1 MRTTGRTLA
10 AAIAA
15 LATAAAVAAA
25 PAAAQ
30 NKPVTFNVGD
40 TQGIDSMNPLVGVTV
55 PAYEAWN
62 IQYATLTDKSPKDF
76 SPIPGLAQ
84 SWKGSADGKT
94 WTYTM
99 RPNLKWSD
107 GQPLTAEDVAYTIN
121 RAKKEE
127 WLNYTSVVANLTARA
142 TDPMTLVVKSSVVDP
157 KLPTL
162 DMYVLP
168 KHIWEKQDA
177 KAITKYPALD
187 GVGSGPFTLEH
198 FEKGQ
203 FARFK
208 ANPNYYGGKPA
219 VDRVV
224 LRKFNNPDA
233 MVAALKRGEI
243 DAAEDVPGTAF
254 HQLEKD
260 PSVVT
265 VQGNQGAMN
274 EFAING
280 GAGLK
285 KPHPALLDLRVRQAI
300 AHAID
305 KQTIVKRVIAGLATP
320 TDTLSVSPDAEW
332 SPKIPDG
339 QRFDFDI
346 NKAKQIL
353 DDAGYKD
360 TNGDGIREMP
370 GGGRPLKFRYAVRSE
385 GDTAPP
391 TAELI
396 TGWLRQIGIATT
408 QKVYDDSQLTEVIG
422 KGDYDLFSWGWT
434 PFVDPD
440 PMLSY
445 FTCDQVSKDPKN
457 PTNYYNDASWC
468 DPAYDAL
475 YKQQKVERDKAKRV
489 EIVHQMLTRFYESA
503 TYDVLYTYPDLQAY
517 RKNKFTG
524 WIRQPEG
531 TGPVLF
537 SNSSP
542 TYAKLKPVVA
552 GAEGTSGGGSSGD
565 GGGGS
570 GGIIAIVVIA
580 VVVLGGAGLWFM
592 RRRTADERE

>member
-1 MRTTGRTLA
+1 MRRKLA
-10 AAIAA
+10 ISAA
-15 LATAAAVAAA
+15 LLAVAAA
-25 PAAAQ
+25 ALVIAGPVSSQ
-30 NKPVTFNVGD
+30 TKKPVTFTVGD
-40 TQGIDSMNPLVGVTV
+40 TQNIDSMNPIVGVTV

-76 SPIPGLAQ
+76 SPIPGLAK
-84 SWKGSADGKT
+84 SWTSSPDKKT

-127 WLNYTSVVANLTARA
+127 WLNYTSVVANLTA
-142 TDPMTLVVKSSVVDP
+142 TVENPTTLVVKTSVADP

-177 KAITKYPALD
+177 KAVTKYAALD

-208 ANPNYYGGKPA
+208 ANPYYYGGKPA

-224 LRKFNNPDA
+224 LRGFDNPDA

-254 HQLEKD
+254 KQLEKD
-260 PSVVT
+260 PNIET
-265 VQGNQGAMN
+265 VQGYQGAMN

-285 KPHPALLDLRVRQAI
+285 KPHPALLDLKVRQAI

-305 KQTIVKRVIAGLATP
+305 KKTIVNRVIAGLAKP
-320 TDTLSVSPDAEW
+320 ADTLSVSPNSEW
-332 SPKIPDG
+332 SPQIPAE
-339 QRFDFDI
+339 QQLDFNLD
-346 NKAKQIL
+346 KAKQIL

-370 GGGRPLKFRYAVRSE
+370 GGGKPLKFRYAVRSE
-385 GDTAPP
+385 GDTAQA

-408 QKVYDDSQLTEVIG
+408 QKVYDDSRLTEVIG
-422 KGDYDLFSWGWT
+422 KGDYDLFVWGWT

-445 FTCDQVSKDPKN
+445 FTCDQVSSDPED

-468 DPAYDAL
+468 DKQYDAL
-475 YKQQKVERDKAKRV
+475 YKQQHEELDHAKRV
-489 EIVHQMLTRFYESA
+489 ELVHQMLTRFYESG
-503 TYDVLYTYPDLQAY
+503 TYDVLYVYPDLQAY
-517 RKNKFTG
+517 RKNRFTG
-524 WIRQPEG
+524 WTRQPEK

-542 TYAKLKPVVA
+542 TYAKLKPFVA
-552 GAEGTSGGGSSGD
+552 SASTGKADDG

-570 GGIIAIVVIA
+570 GGLIAIIVVA
-580 VVVLGGAGLWFM
+580 VVVLGGGALWAM

>member
-1 MRTTGRTLA
+1 VRTMGRRLA
-10 AAIAA
+10 ALGAVLALGA
-15 LATAAAVAAA
+15 LAVAV
-25 PAAAQ
+25 PAGSQ
-30 NKPVTFNVGD
+30 TKKPITFTVGD
-40 TQGIDSMNPLVGVTV
+40 TQNIDSMNPIVGVTV

-76 SPIPGLAQ
+76 SPIPGLAK
-84 SWKGSADGKT
+84 SWTSSPDKKT
-94 WTYTM
+94 WTYTL

-127 WLNYTSVVANLTARA
+127 WLNYTSVVGNLTATA
-142 TDPMTLVVKSSVVDP
+142 QDPTTLVVKTSVPDP

-162 DMYVLP
+162 DMYVVP

-177 KAITKYPALD
+177 KAVTKYDALD

-208 ANPNYYGGKPA
+208 ANPYYYGGKPA

-224 LRKFNNPDA
+224 LRGFDNPDA

-260 PSVVT
+260 SAVQT
-265 VQGNQGAMN
+265 VQGYQGAMT

-305 KQTIVKRVIAGLATP
+305 KKTIVDRVLAGLGKPA
-320 TDTLSVSPDAEW
+320 DTVSTSPNPEW
-332 SPKIPDG
+332 SPQIPAE
-339 QRFDFDI
+339 QQFDFNLD
-346 NKAKQIL
+346 KAKQIL

-370 GGGRPLKFRYAVRSE
+370 GGGKPLKFRYAVRSE
-385 GDTAPP
+385 GDTGPA

-396 TGWLRQIGIATT
+396 TGWLREIGIATT
-408 QKVYDDSQLTEVIG
+408 QKVYDDSRLTEVIG
-422 KGDYDLFSWGWT
+422 KGDYDLFVWGWT

-445 FTCDQVSKDPKN
+445 FTCDQVSSDPDD
-457 PTNYYNDASWC
+457 PTNYYNDANWC
-468 DPAYDAL
+468 DKQYDAL
-475 YKQQKVERDKAKRV
+475 YKQQHEEVDKAKRV
-489 EIVHQMLTRFYESA
+489 ELVHQMLTRFYESA
-503 TYDVLYTYPDLQAY
+503 TYNVLYVYPDTQAY
-517 RKNKFTG
+517 RKNRFTG
-524 WIRQPEG
+524 WIRQPEK

-542 TYAKLKPVVA
+542 TYARLKPFVA
-552 GAEGTSGGGSSGD
+552 SASTGKADD

-570 GGIIAIVVIA
+570 GGLIAIIVVA
-580 VVVLGGAGLWFM
+580 VVVLGGGGLWAM

>member
-1 MRTTGRTLA
+1 VRTIGRRLA
-10 AAIAA
+10 ALGAVLAVGA
-15 LATAAAVAAA
+15 LVMAV
-25 PAAAQ
+25 PAGSQ
-30 NKPVTFNVGD
+30 TKKPVVFTVGD
-40 TQGIDSMNPLVGVTV
+40 TQNIDSMNPIVGVTV

-76 SPIPGLAQ
+76 STIPGLAK
-84 SWKGSADGKT
+84 SWTSSADKKT

-127 WLNYTSVVANLTARA
+127 WLNYTSVVANLTATA
-142 TDPMTLVVKSSVVDP
+142 QDPTTLVVKTSVPDP

-168 KHIWEKQDA
+168 KHVWEKQDA
-177 KAITKYPALD
+177 KAVTKYDALD
-187 GVGSGPFTLEH
+187 GVGSGPFTLDH

-208 ANPNYYGGKPA
+208 ANPYYYGGKPA
-219 VDRVV
+219 VDRVA
-224 LRKFNNPDA
+224 LRGFDNPDA

-254 HQLEKD
+254 HQLQKD
-260 PSVVT
+260 SAVET
-265 VQGNQGAMN
+265 VQGYQGAME

-305 KQTIVKRVIAGLATP
+305 KKTIVNRVLAGLGKP
-320 TDTLSVSPDAEW
+320 GDTLSVSPNPEWTPQIPAE
-332 SPKIPDG
+332 
-339 QRFDFDI
+339 QQFDFNLD
-346 NKAKQIL
+346 KAKQIL

-370 GGGRPLKFRYAVRSE
+370 GGGKPLKFRYAVRTE
-385 GDTAPP
+385 GDVGPP

-396 TGWLRQIGIATT
+396 SGWLRQIGIATT
-408 QKVYDDSQLTEVIG
+408 QKVYDDSRLTEVIG
-422 KGDYDLFSWGWT
+422 KGDYDLFVWGWT

-445 FTCDQVSKDPKN
+445 FTCDQVSSDPED
-457 PTNYYNDASWC
+457 PTNYYNDANWC
-468 DPAYDAL
+468 DKQYDAL
-475 YKQQKVERDKAKRV
+475 YKQQHEELDKAKRV
-489 EIVHQMLTRFYESA
+489 DLAHQMLTRFYESA
-503 TYDVLYTYPDLQAY
+503 TYDVLYVYPDLQAY
-517 RKNKFTG
+517 RKNRFTG
-524 WIRQPEG
+524 WIRQPEK

-542 TYAKLKPVVA
+542 TYARLKPFVA
-552 GAEGTSGGGSSGD
+552 SASTGKADDG

-570 GGIIAIVVIA
+570 GGLIAIIVAA
-580 VVVLGGAGLWFM
+580 VVVLGGGGLWAV

>member
-1 MRTTGRTLA
+1 VRIMGRRLA
-10 AAIAA
+10 AVGAV
-15 LATAAAVAAA
+15 LAVGVLVVAV
-25 PAAAQ
+25 PAGSQ
-30 NKPVTFNVGD
+30 TKKPVTFTVGD
-40 TQGIDSMNPLVGVTV
+40 TQNIDSMNPIVGVTV

-76 SPIPGLAQ
+76 SPIPGLAK
-84 SWKGSADGKT
+84 SWTSSPDKKT
-94 WTYTM
+94 WTYTL

-127 WLNYTSVVANLTARA
+127 WLNYTSVVSNLTATA
-142 TDPMTLVVKSSVVDP
+142 QDPTTLVVKTSVPDP

-162 DMYVLP
+162 DMYVVP

-177 KAITKYPALD
+177 KAVTKYDALD

-208 ANPNYYGGKPA
+208 ANPYYYGGKPA

-224 LRKFNNPDA
+224 LRGFDNPDA

-260 PSVVT
+260 SAIQT
-265 VQGNQGAMN
+265 VQGYQGAMN

-305 KQTIVKRVIAGLATP
+305 KKTIVDRVIAGLAKP
-320 TDTLSVSPDAEW
+320 GDTLSTSPNPEW
-332 SPKIPDG
+332 SPQIPAE
-339 QRFDFDI
+339 QQFDFNLD
-346 NKAKQIL
+346 KAKQIL

-370 GGGRPLKFRYAVRSE
+370 GGGKPLKFRYAVRSE
-385 GDTAPP
+385 GDTGPA

-408 QKVYDDSQLTEVIG
+408 QKVYDDSRLTEVIG
-422 KGDYDLFSWGWT
+422 KGDYDLFVWGWT

-445 FTCDQVSKDPKN
+445 FTCDQVSSDPED

-468 DPAYDAL
+468 DKQYDAL
-475 YKQQKVERDKAKRV
+475 YKQQHVELDKAKRV
-489 EIVHQMLTRFYESA
+489 DLVHQMLTRFYESG
-503 TYDVLYTYPDLQAY
+503 TYDVLYVYPDLQAY
-517 RKNKFTG
+517 RKNRFTG
-524 WIRQPEG
+524 WTRQPEK

-537 SNSSP
+537 SNTSP
-542 TYAKLKPVVA
+542 TYARLKPFVA
-552 GAEGTSGGGSSGD
+552 SASTGKADD
-565 GGGGS
+565 GGGGGS
-570 GGIIAIVVIA
+570 AGLIAIIVVA
-580 VVVLGGAGLWFM
+580 VAVLGGGALWAV

>member
-1 MRTTGRTLA
+1 VFT
-10 AAIAA
+10 
-15 LATAAAVAAA
+15 
-25 PAAAQ
+25 
-30 NKPVTFNVGD
+30 VGD
-40 TQGIDSMNPLVGVTV
+40 TQNIDSMNPIVGVTV

-76 SPIPGLAQ
+76 STIPGLAK
-84 SWKGSADGKT
+84 SWTSSADKKT

-127 WLNYTSVVANLTARA
+127 WLNYTSVVANLTATA
-142 TDPMTLVVKSSVVDP
+142 QDPTTLVVKTSVPDP

-168 KHIWEKQDA
+168 KHVWEKQDA
-177 KAITKYPALD
+177 KAVTKYDALD
-187 GVGSGPFTLEH
+187 GVGSGPFTLDH
-198 FEKGQ
+198 LEKGQ

-208 ANPNYYGGKPA
+208 ANPYYYGGKPA
-219 VDRVV
+219 IDRVV
-224 LRKFNNPDA
+224 LRGFDNPDA

-260 PSVVT
+260 PAIET
-265 VQGNQGAMN
+265 VQGYQGAM
-274 EFAING
+274 EELAING

-300 AHAID
+300 GHAID
-305 KQTIVKRVIAGLATP
+305 KKTIVNRVLAGLGKPA
-320 TDTLSVSPDAEW
+320 DTLSVSPNAEW
-332 SPKIPDG
+332 SPQIPAE
-339 QRFDFDI
+339 QQLDFNLD
-346 NKAKQIL
+346 KAKQIL

-370 GGGRPLKFRYAVRSE
+370 GGGKPLKFRYAVRTE
-385 GDTAPP
+385 GDAGPP

-396 TGWLRQIGIATT
+396 SGWLRQIGIATT
-408 QKVYDDSQLTEVIG
+408 QKVYNDSRLTEVIG
-422 KGDYDLFSWGWT
+422 KGDYDLFVWGWT

-445 FTCDQVSKDPKN
+445 FTCDQVSSDPED

-468 DPAYDAL
+468 DKQYDAL
-475 YKQQKVERDKAKRV
+475 YKQQHEELDKAKRV
-489 EIVHQMLTRFYESA
+489 ELVHQMLTRFYEA
-503 TYDVLYTYPDLQAY
+503 AVYDVLYVYPDLQAY
-517 RKNKFTG
+517 RKNRFTG
-524 WIRQPEG
+524 WIRQPEK

-542 TYAKLKPVVA
+542 TYAKLKPFVA
-552 GAEGTSGGGSSGD
+552 SASTGKADD
-565 GGGGS
+565 GGGGGS
-570 GGIIAIVVIA
+570 AGLIAIIVVA
-580 VVVLGGAGLWFM
+580 VVVLGGGALWAM

>member
-1 MRTTGRTLA
+1 VRTMGRRLA
-10 AAIAA
+10 ALGAVLALGA
-15 LATAAAVAAA
+15 LAVAV
-25 PAAAQ
+25 PAGSQ
-30 NKPVTFNVGD
+30 TKKPVTFTVGD
-40 TQGIDSMNPLVGVTV
+40 TQNIDSMNPIVGVTV

-76 SPIPGLAQ
+76 SPIPGLAK
-84 SWKGSADGKT
+84 SWTSSPDKKT
-94 WTYTM
+94 WTYTL

-127 WLNYTSVVANLTARA
+127 WLNYTSVVGNLTA
-142 TDPMTLVVKSSVVDP
+142 TVQDPTTLVVKTSVPDP

-162 DMYVLP
+162 DMYVVP

-177 KAITKYPALD
+177 KAVTKYDALD

-208 ANPNYYGGKPA
+208 ANPYYYGGKPA

-224 LRKFNNPDA
+224 LRGFDNPDA

-260 PSVVT
+260 SA
-265 VQGNQGAMN
+265 VQTLQGYQGAMT

-305 KQTIVKRVIAGLATP
+305 KKTIVDRVLAGLGKPA
-320 TDTLSVSPDAEW
+320 DTVSTSPNPEW
-332 SPKIPDG
+332 SPQIPAE
-339 QRFDFDI
+339 QQFDFNLD
-346 NKAKQIL
+346 KAKQIL

-370 GGGRPLKFRYAVRSE
+370 GGGKPLKFRYAVRSE
-385 GDTAPP
+385 GDTGPA

-396 TGWLRQIGIATT
+396 TGWLREIGIATT
-408 QKVYDDSQLTEVIG
+408 QKVYDDSRLTEVIG
-422 KGDYDLFSWGWT
+422 KGDYDLFVWGWT

-445 FTCDQVSKDPKN
+445 FTCDQVSSDPDD
-457 PTNYYNDASWC
+457 PTNYYNDANWC
-468 DPAYDAL
+468 DKQYDAL
-475 YKQQKVERDKAKRV
+475 YKQQHEEVDKAKRV
-489 EIVHQMLTRFYESA
+489 ELVHQMLTRFYESA
-503 TYDVLYTYPDLQAY
+503 TYNVLYVYPDTQAY
-517 RKNKFTG
+517 RKNRFTG
-524 WIRQPEG
+524 WIRQPEK

-542 TYAKLKPVVA
+542 TYARLKPFVA
-552 GAEGTSGGGSSGD
+552 SASTGKADD

-570 GGIIAIVVIA
+570 GGLIAIIVVA
-580 VVVLGGAGLWFM
+580 VVVLGGGFLWAM

>member
-1 MRTTGRTLA
+1 
-10 AAIAA
+10 
-15 LATAAAVAAA
+15 
-25 PAAAQ
+25 
-30 NKPVTFNVGD
+30 
-40 TQGIDSMNPLVGVTV
+40 MNPIVGVTV

-76 SPIPGLAQ
+76 SPIPGLAK

-94 WTYTM
+94 WTYTL

-107 GQPLTAEDVAYTIN
+107 GQPLTSADIAYTVN
-121 RAKKEE
+121 RARKEE
-127 WLNYTSVVANLTARA
+127 WLNYTSVVANLTATA
-142 TDPMTLVVKSSVVDP
+142 PDPNTVVIHSKVTDP
-157 KLPTL
+157 KLPTM
-162 DMYVLP
+162 DVYILP

-177 KAITKYPALD
+177 KAITKYDALD
-187 GVGSGPFTLEH
+187 GVGSGPFVLDH

-208 ANPNYYGGKPA
+208 ANPYYYGGKSPISS
-219 VDRVV
+219 VV
-224 LRKFNNPDA
+224 LRVFDNPDA

-260 PSVVT
+260 PSMVT
-265 VQGNQGAMN
+265 VQGNQGAME

-280 GAGLK
+280 GDGLK
-285 KPHPALLDLRVRQAI
+285 KPHPALLDPRVRQAI

-305 KQTIVKRVIAGLATP
+305 KQTIVKRVLSGLGTP
-320 TDTLSVSPDAEW
+320 ADTLSVSPNTAW

-339 QRFDFDI
+339 QQFDFDI
-346 NKAKQIL
+346 AKANQLL
-353 DDAGYKD
+353 DQAGYKD

-385 GDTAPP
+385 GDAGEP

-408 QKVYDDSQLTEVIG
+408 QKVYNDSQLTEVIG
-422 KGDYDLFSWGWT
+422 KGDYDLFVWGWT

-445 FTCDQVSKDPKN
+445 FTCGQVSSDPKD
-457 PTNYYNDASWC
+457 PTNYYNDANWC
-468 DPAYDAL
+468 DHTYDAL
-475 YKQQKVERDKAKRV
+475 YNQQKVERDPAKRMD
-489 EIVHQMLTRFYESA
+489 IVHQMLTRFYDSA
-503 TYDVLYTYPDLQAY
+503 VYDVLYTYPDLQAY

-531 TGPVLF
+531 TGPVIF
-537 SNSSP
+537 SNTSP
-542 TYAKLKPVVA
+542 TYANLKPVIA
-552 GAEGTSGGGSSGD
+552 SATGSGSGDSGGGSGAT
-565 GGGGS
+565 
-570 GGIIAIVVIA
+570 IAIIVV
-580 VVVLGGAGLWFM
+580 VVAVLGGGAFWLM

>member
-1 MRTTGRTLA
+1 VRTMGRRLA
-10 AAIAA
+10 VCGVVLALGALAIA
-15 LATAAAVAAA
+15 V
-25 PAAAQ
+25 PAGSQ
-30 NKPVTFNVGD
+30 TKKPVTFTVGY
-40 TQGIDSMNPLVGVTV
+40 TQAIDSMNPVVGVTV
-55 PAYEAWN
+55 ASYEAWN
-62 IQYATLTDKSPKDF
+62 IQYATVTDKSPKDF
-76 SPIPGLAQ
+76 SPIPGLAK
-84 SWKGSADGKT
+84 SWTSSADKKT
-94 WTYTM
+94 WTYTL

-127 WLNYTSVVANLTARA
+127 WLNYTSVVANLTATA
-142 TDPMTLVVKSSVVDP
+142 QDPTTLVVKTSVPDP

-177 KAITKYPALD
+177 KAITKYDALD

-198 FEKGQ
+198 SEKGQ

-208 ANPNYYGGKPA
+208 ANPYYFGGKPA

-224 LRKFNNPDA
+224 IRFFDNPDA
-233 MVAALKRGEI
+233 MVAALKRGEV

-254 HQLEKD
+254 KQLQKD
-260 PSVVT
+260 PNMVT
-265 VQGNQGAMN
+265 VQGYQGAMT

-285 KPHPALLDLRVRQAI
+285 KPHPALLDLKVRQAI

-305 KQTIVKRVIAGLATP
+305 KKTIVDRVLAGLGKP
-320 TDTLSVSPDAEW
+320 TDTLSVSPNPEW
-332 SPKIPDG
+332 SPEVPAET
-339 QRFDFDI
+339 QYDFNLD
-346 NKAKQIL
+346 KAKQIL

-360 TNGDGIREMP
+360 TNGNGIREMP
-370 GGGRPLKFRYAVRSE
+370 GGGRELRFRYAVRSE
-385 GDTAPP
+385 GSTGPA

-408 QKVYDDSQLTEVIG
+408 QKVYDDGRLTEVIG
-422 KGDYDLFSWGWT
+422 KGDYDLFVWGWV

-440 PMLSY
+440 QMVSY
-445 FTCDQVSKDPKN
+445 FQCDQVSSDPDD

-468 DPAYDAL
+468 DKQYDAL
-475 YKQQKVERDKAKRV
+475 YKQQKVEVDHAKRV
-489 EIVHQMLTRFYESA
+489 DIVHQMLTRFYEA
-503 TYDVLYTYPDLQAY
+503 AVYDVLYVYPDLQAY
-517 RKNKFTG
+517 RKNRFTG
-524 WIRQPEG
+524 WIRQPEK

-542 TYAKLKPVVA
+542 TYARLKPFVA
-552 GAEGTSGGGSSGD
+552 SASTGKGD
-565 GGGGS
+565 DGGGGGS
-570 GGIIAIVVIA
+570 GGLIAIIVVA
-580 VVVLGGAGLWFM
+580 VVVLGGGALWAM

>member
-1 MRTTGRTLA
+1 MRTMGRRLA
-10 AAIAA
+10 ALGAVLALGA
-15 LATAAAVAAA
+15 LAVAV
-25 PAAAQ
+25 PAGSQ
-30 NKPVTFNVGD
+30 TKKPVTFTVGD
-40 TQGIDSMNPLVGVTV
+40 TQNIDSMNPIVGVTV

-76 SPIPGLAQ
+76 SPIPGLAK
-84 SWKGSADGKT
+84 SWTSSPDKKT
-94 WTYTM
+94 WTYTL

-127 WLNYTSVVANLTARA
+127 WLNYTSVVGNLTA
-142 TDPMTLVVKSSVVDP
+142 TVQDPTTLVVKTSVPDP

-162 DMYVLP
+162 DMYVVP

-177 KAITKYPALD
+177 KAVTKYDALD

-198 FEKGQ
+198 FEKRQ

-208 ANPNYYGGKPA
+208 ANPYYYGGKPA

-224 LRKFNNPDA
+224 LRGFDNPDA
-233 MVAALKRGEI
+233 MVAAIKRGEI

-260 PSVVT
+260 SA
-265 VQGNQGAMN
+265 VQTLQGYQGAMT

-305 KQTIVKRVIAGLATP
+305 KKTIVDRVLAGLGKPA
-320 TDTLSVSPDAEW
+320 DTVSTSPNPEW
-332 SPKIPDG
+332 SPQIPAE
-339 QRFDFDI
+339 QQFDFNLD
-346 NKAKQIL
+346 KAKQIL

-370 GGGRPLKFRYAVRSE
+370 GGGKPLKFRYAVRTE
-385 GDTAPP
+385 GDVGPP

-396 TGWLRQIGIATT
+396 SGWLREIGIATT
-408 QKVYDDSQLTEVIG
+408 QKVYDDSRLTEVIG
-422 KGDYDLFSWGWT
+422 KGDYDLFVWGWT

-445 FTCDQVSKDPKN
+445 FTCDQVSSDPED
-457 PTNYYNDASWC
+457 PTNYYNDANWC
-468 DPAYDAL
+468 DKQYDAL
-475 YKQQKVERDKAKRV
+475 YKQQHEELDKAKRV
-489 EIVHQMLTRFYESA
+489 ELVHQMLTRFYESA
-503 TYDVLYTYPDLQAY
+503 TYNVLYVYPDLQAY
-517 RKNKFTG
+517 RKNRFTG
-524 WIRQPEG
+524 WTRQPAN

-542 TYAKLKPVVA
+542 TYAKLKPFVA
-552 GAEGTSGGGSSGD
+552 SASTGKADD

-570 GGIIAIVVIA
+570 AGLIAIIVVA
-580 VVVLGGAGLWFM
+580 VVVLGGGFLWAM

>member
-1 MRTTGRTLA
+1 VRTMGRRLA
-10 AAIAA
+10 ALGAVLAVGA
-15 LATAAAVAAA
+15 LVVAV
-25 PAAAQ
+25 PAGSQ
-30 NKPVTFNVGD
+30 TKKPVVFTVGD
-40 TQGIDSMNPLVGVTV
+40 TQNIDSMNPIVGVTV

-76 SPIPGLAQ
+76 STIPGLAK
-84 SWKGSADGKT
+84 SWTSSADKKT

-127 WLNYTSVVANLTARA
+127 WLNYTSVVANLTATA
-142 TDPMTLVVKSSVVDP
+142 QDPTTLVVKTSVPDP

-168 KHIWEKQDA
+168 KHVWEKQDA
-177 KAITKYPALD
+177 KAVTKYDALD
-187 GVGSGPFTLEH
+187 GVGSGPFTLDH

-208 ANPNYYGGKPA
+208 ANPYYYGGKPA

-224 LRKFNNPDA
+224 LRGFDNPDA

-260 PSVVT
+260 PSVET
-265 VQGNQGAMN
+265 VQGYQGAME

-305 KQTIVKRVIAGLATP
+305 KKTIVNRVLAGLGKP
-320 TDTLSVSPDAEW
+320 GDTLSVSPNPEWTPQIPAE
-332 SPKIPDG
+332 
-339 QRFDFDI
+339 QQFDFNLD
-346 NKAKQIL
+346 KAKQIL

-370 GGGRPLKFRYAVRSE
+370 GGGKPLKFRYAVRTE
-385 GDTAPP
+385 GDAGPP

-396 TGWLRQIGIATT
+396 SGWLRQIGIATT
-408 QKVYDDSQLTEVIG
+408 QKVYDDSRLTEVIG
-422 KGDYDLFSWGWT
+422 KGDYDLFVWGWT

-445 FTCDQVSKDPKN
+445 FTCDQVSSDPED

-468 DPAYDAL
+468 DKQYDAL
-475 YKQQKVERDKAKRV
+475 YKQQHEELDKAKRLDL
-489 EIVHQMLTRFYESA
+489 VHQMLTRFYESA
-503 TYDVLYTYPDLQAY
+503 TYDVLYVYPDLQAY
-517 RKNKFTG
+517 RKNRFTG
-524 WIRQPEG
+524 WTRQPEK

-542 TYAKLKPVVA
+542 TYARLKPFVA
-552 GAEGTSGGGSSGD
+552 SASTGKADDS

-570 GGIIAIVVIA
+570 GGLIALIVVA
-580 VVVLGGAGLWFM
+580 VVVLGGGGLWAV